1 MLAQFR
7 GVLFGQPCRDFAS
20 QFGIPPQLQNLPF
33 ASPSD
38 IGSVC
43 PDQAHPRFIDELTGA
58 ERAGAFVFC
67 IWTAARICFND
78 ACHYRRDS
86 IVAAQLASK
95 IIEHPF
101 LSIPAKQTYT
111 LCPYTT
117 LFA

>member
-7 GVLFGQPCRDFAS
+7 GVLFGQPRRDFAG

-38 IGSVC
+38 VGSVC
-43 PDQAHPRFIDELTGA
+43 PDQTDPRFIDELTGA

-67 IWTAARICFND
+67 IWTAARLCFND
-78 ACHYRRDS
+78 ACHYRGDS

-95 IIEHPF
+95 IIEQPIV
-101 LSIPAKQTYT
+101 SRSAKETD
-111 LCPYTT
+111 
-117 LFA
+117 AERR